1 MVLCS
6 CFLGRRDYKHK
17 LSAVQTACDPKG
29 SRDRRGA
36 DNHPS
41 HEDAVVHEDGRLAV
55 MGEDGTQ
62 VR

>member
-41 HEDAVVHEDGRLAV
+41 HEDAVVHEDERLAV

-62 VR
+62 AR